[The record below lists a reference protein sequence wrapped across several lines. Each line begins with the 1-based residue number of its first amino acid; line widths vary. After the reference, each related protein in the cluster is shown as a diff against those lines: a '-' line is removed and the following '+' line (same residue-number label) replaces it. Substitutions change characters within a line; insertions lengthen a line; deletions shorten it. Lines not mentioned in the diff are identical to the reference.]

1 MSIKDAIKRI
11 QAVPAKVTADE
22 TPKTWLDG
30 SARVVGIRDSNGN
43 PLDMERALADA
54 GYYAAN
60 REAVLAERK
69 RLQVERDE
77 ADRTAELEQL
87 RKQRADEKARAA
99 AEIELAQAEA
109 QAKRE
114 EHEERVAEIIA
125 AKAKS

>member
-1 MSIKDAIKRI
+1 M
-11 QAVPAKVTADE
+11 
-22 TPKTWLDG
+22 
-30 SARVVGIRDSNGN
+30 
-43 PLDMERALADA
+43 
-54 GYYAAN
+54 
-60 REAVLAERK
+60 
-69 RLQVERDE
+69 ERDE